1 MQELT
6 MSRGFQSSV
15 SPYLNFGIGND
26 EIIKSIKVVWS
37 NGNSEELKDLK
48 INSII
53 EFDITN
59 SKPESKIETRESNLY
74 FENVDI
80 VEHKHN
86 ENEYNDYIKE
96 VLLPHENSRLGPGI
110 AIGDIN
116 GDKIDDFV
124 VGGAKDQPTA
134 FYIQKSDGSFYS
146 KSFVFS
152 KEHAKKQLTENLQK
166 TQLDYNKAIN
176 DLKNSKE
183 AQMSLAD
190 ELQLAQA
197 KLTNGEL
204 SEQKEKTLRAEIAHL
219 QKHLPC
225 HTVR

>member
-1 MQELT
+1 M
-6 MSRGFQSSV
+6 
-15 SPYLNFGIGND
+15 
-26 EIIKSIKVVWS
+26 KV
-37 NGNSEELKDLK
+37 LK

-53 EFDITN
+53 EFDILN
-59 SKPESKIETRESNLY
+59 SKQESKAETGESNLY

-146 KSFVFS
+146 KSFTFS
-152 KEHAKKQLTENLQK
+152 KEHAKYEDMDMILE
-166 TQLDYNKAIN
+166 
-176 DLKNSKE
+176 DL
-183 AQMSLAD
+183 SL
-190 ELQLAQA
+190 
-197 KLTNGEL
+197 
-204 SEQKEKTLRAEIAHL
+204 IHI
-219 QKHLPC
+219 
-225 HTVR
+225 